1 MAGCSTNLG
10 FAPRDFA
17 FQQFDPF
24 LEFVNRQWVKVFAQQ
39 LLQRIGTA
47 QRQIIVHIHGASVDW
62 TFAAVNMP
70 PLFE

>member
-1 MAGCSTNLG
+1 MTGCRADLG
-10 FAPRDFA
+10 FAPCDFA
-17 FQQFDPF
+17 FQKLDPF
-24 LEFVNRQWVKVFAQQ
+24 LELVNRQWVKVFAQQ

-47 QRQIIVHIHGASVDW
+47 QRQIIIHIHGASVDW